1 MLQSLKKQV
10 IFAKPMSFLPDMEMI
25 TLVKERVQQLE
36 SGEVETVTNELV
48 FAELQ
53 KRYGF

>member
-25 TLVKERVQQLE
+25 TLVEERVQQLE
-36 SGEVETVTNELV
+36 FGEVETVTNELV

-53 KRYGF
+53 NRYGF